1 MFQVPAGK
9 TWQVIKMLLLVP
21 APTGVLSLWRVEKA
35 SSSGVEQMVLKNNV
49 MQGNS
54 PTAVSVTEEAFEMS
68 NFRDLVLE
76 DQEIFKQI
84 VKVPHSQTFLQFQYE
99 MSVMEFT

>member
-1 MFQVPAGK
+1 M
-9 TWQVIKMLLLVP
+9 
-21 APTGVLSLWRVEKA
+21 
-35 SSSGVEQMVLKNNV
+35 
-49 MQGNS
+49 
-54 PTAVSVTEEAFEMS
+54 SVTEEAFEMS